1 MMESCVRP
9 VKRECVPRGESQLND
24 VANPMGMHRGD
35 TPMIHCKL
43 LIATAITASVVITA
57 CDGER
62 SSSPTALSTSG
73 SIAAD
78 REQSRLLYATVP
90 PTTGAATQLV
100 AANFEAMRVRVIGS
114 TGFPFSAA
122 RSEERRVG
130 KECRSRWSPYH

>member
-1 MMESCVRP
+1 MEGCVRP

-35 TPMIHCKL
+35 TPMIHRKL

-62 SSSPTALSTSG
+62 PSSPTALSTSG

-78 REQSRLLYATVP
+78 RGNHAFSTRPSPPPPELLP
-90 PTTGAATQLV
+90 
-100 AANFEAMRVRVIGS
+100 S
-114 TGFPFSAA
+114 S
-122 RSEERRVG
+122 
-130 KECRSRWSPYH
+130 SPLT